1 MRCGRES
8 GFGDG
13 GVGGGGGGLG
23 PSDSL
28 TGDVAACVLTVT
40 MDDVTKTRRFW
51 FSILSFFSKI

>member
-1 MRCGRES
+1 MRCGREF

-23 PSDSL
+23 PSDSH

-40 MDDVTKTRRFW
+40 MDDVTNASDFRF
-51 FSILSFFSKI
+51 